1 MQARQDAGHTAEAI
15 DDGARKR
22 PVFRALGYGHYARIE
37 PEFVGNVKLIT
48 GGTSGVGAATAQ
60 RQRP

>member
-22 PVFRALGYGHYARIE
+22 PVFRALGYRHYARMK
-37 PEFVGNVKLIT
+37 PEFVGNLALIT
-48 GGTSGVGAATAQ
+48 GGTSDIGAATAQ

>member
-22 PVFRALGYGHYARIE
+22 PVFRALGYMHYARMK
-37 PEFVGNVKLIT
+37 PEFVGNLALIT
-48 GGTSGVGAATAQ
+48 SGTSDIGAASAQ